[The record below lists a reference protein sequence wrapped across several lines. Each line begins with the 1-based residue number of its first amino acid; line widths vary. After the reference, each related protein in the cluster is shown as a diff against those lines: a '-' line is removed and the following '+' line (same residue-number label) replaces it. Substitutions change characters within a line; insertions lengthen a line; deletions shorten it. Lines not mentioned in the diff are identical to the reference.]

1 MSCSSKQHRAQVEAL
16 TLDLAIKST
25 TPGLLCNDKY
35 VIYKKLGK
43 HRRLLMQTAHFNLH
57 YTQILILDNE
67 NL

>member
-25 TPGLLCNDKY
+25 TPVGLLCNDK
-35 VIYKKLGK
+35 KLGK
-43 HRRLLMQTAHFNLH
+43 HPRHLMQTAHFSLH